1 MSLITFLRL
10 AAVTALNE
18 ARRLRTEDTTR
29 QRLIRQEGSLRATL
43 GSGLVADATST
54 IGANSHIGKGVQLY
68 DSQLQQSTRVEDRS
82 MLICTTMEAFS
93 KIGSDV
99 TTHFCQIG
107 SYTYLTGGSVVINT
121 RIGRFCSI
129 AHGLGVGLGMHP
141 THMLSSSPVFYSPG
155 KQSGVTFAPEGS
167 DFVEQAQSTIGN
179 DVWLG
184 ANVFIRDGVTI
195 GDGAIVAAGSIVV
208 KDVEPYS
215 IVGGVPAHEIRKRF
229 DEESIA
235 ILLEL
240 QWWNWPENVLRK
252 AKPLIQAGDAKA
264 LEQWFNEAGGT
275 AFSPASVLQY
285 A

>member
-1 MSLITFLRL
+1 
-10 AAVTALNE
+10 
-18 ARRLRTEDTTR
+18 
-29 QRLIRQEGSLRATL
+29 
-43 GSGLVADATST
+43 VAWS
-54 IGANSHIGKGVQLY
+54 LY
-68 DSQLQQSTRVEDRS
+68 DSQLQQSTQVDDRT
-82 MLICTTMEAFS
+82 MLICTTVDAFS
-93 KIGSDV
+93 KIGADT

-107 SYTYLTGGSVVINT
+107 SYTYLTGASVVINT

-155 KQSGVTFAPEGS
+155 KQCGVTFAPEGS
-167 DFVEQAQSTIGN
+167 DFVEQAESIIGN

-208 KDVEPYS
+208 KDVAAYS
-215 IVGGVPAHEIRKRF
+215 IVGGVPAREIRKRF

-240 QWWNWPENVLRK
+240 QWWNWPEDVLKK
-252 AKPLIQAGDAKA
+252 AKPLIKAGDAKA
-264 LEQWFNEAGGT
+264 LEQWFNEINQTTSHT
-275 AFSPASVLQY
+275 ASMLQY